1 MIKKIYKASN
11 AEQFHWGFRRSAS
24 WPTWFHS
31 FSHSEIVYS
40 SPTVCQAVW
49 ERELRPDQNVSFI
62 SDKKNSL
69 KNVALDQGQDGL
81 LIFHPWG
88 LAKWVDN
95 YSPFFYLPPPLARCL
110 HPKLPVTQS
119 RWESR
124 RMPTEGRGGGGG
136 WACLVYSLKCACEIG
151 HSFWGGNEKEVA
163 GRERSA
169 VGVPPHKNTTVASA
183 FITSQ

>member
-95 YSPFFYLPPPLARCL
+95 YSPFFLPPSSPSQMPA
-110 HPKLPVTQS
+110 PKASCDPEQVRKQENANWGE
-119 RWESR
+119 R
-124 RMPTEGRGGGGG
+124 GRGRLGVLGLFFEMCLWDRPLLLRGEWKGGSRKREVSCGG
-136 WACLVYSLKCACEIG
+136 PS
-151 HSFWGGNEKEVA
+151 S
-163 GRERSA
+163 
-169 VGVPPHKNTTVASA
+169 
-183 FITSQ
+183 